1 MDYSNQQNYPPQ
13 IPGQGTGKTII
24 YVISAA
30 AIIVIAVL
38 IFVLVSLKDKEDSAS
53 DENQSAPK
61 EKKSAV
67 RETSPPPPV
76 TKSNQEIEIEVK
88 SAAIRFLKL
97 WSDKDLSGL
106 NSMLADDYQYETAK
120 GINKYQDKSERLSVW
135 SEQFAQ
141 RRFISVTGEN
151 INVSVSSPN
160 TAVFTYSQVYL
171 SDQYS
176 DSGLKVLHFRNE
188 NGVWKIFKDSFY

>member
-13 IPGQGTGKTII
+13 MPGQETGKTII
-24 YVISAA
+24 YVISASA
-30 AIIVIAVL
+30 FIVIAVL
-38 IFVLVSLKDKEDSAS
+38 IFVLVSITDKDDSSKE
-53 DENQSAPK
+53 EKQSSPK
-61 EKKSAV
+61 ERKSAV
-67 RETSPPPPV
+67 QETVPPPV
-76 TKSNQEIEIEVK
+76 TKSNKEIEIDVK
-88 SAAIRFLKL
+88 SATIRFLKL

-106 NSMLADDYQYETAK
+106 SSMLTDDYQYETAK
-120 GINKYQDKSERLSVW
+120 GVNKYQDKSERLSVW

-160 TAVFTYSQVYL
+160 TAVVTYSQTYL

-176 DSGLKVLHFRNE
+176 DSGLKVLYFRNE
-188 NGVWKIFKDSFY
+188 NGVWKIYKDSFY

>member
-13 IPGQGTGKTII
+13 NPNQGTGKTII

-38 IFVLVSLKDKEDSAS
+38 IFVLVSITDKKDSSGDDKQTVSKER
-53 DENQSAPK
+53 
-61 EKKSAV
+61 KSAV
-67 RETSPPPPV
+67 QETAPPLQV

-88 SAAIRFLKL
+88 SATIKFLKL

-106 NSMLADDYQYETAK
+106 SAMLADDYQYETAK
-120 GINKYQDKSERLSVW
+120 GLNKYQDKPERLSVW

-160 TAVFTYSQVYL
+160 TAVVTYSQTYL

-188 NGVWKIFKDSFY
+188 NGVWRIYKDSFY